1 MNYQKIH
8 DAIID
13 KAKKRILKDY
23 KERHHIIPKCMG
35 GTNHDTNIIDLTARE
50 HFIIHK
56 LLCEIYPDNKKL
68 HYALWRMMNP
78 QNKKHVR
85 TYNISNREYNSRK
98 EIHRE
103 YIKQLGLSN
112 KGKKHSQE
120 TILKRTNSLR
130 GIKHTPETI
139 EKYKQRPQSIKGVSR
154 PTPWNIGKKHSIETK
169 EKMSLAQKGKKLSEE
184 TKLKISESVKKYRNS
199 NK

>member
-8 DAIID
+8 DAIIER
-13 KAKKRILKDY
+13 AKTRKLEDY
-23 KERHHIIPKCMG
+23 KERHHIIPRCMG
-35 GTNHDTNIIDLTARE
+35 GTNTPENLVDLTARE

-56 LLCEIYPDNKKL
+56 LLCEIYPAETKL
-68 HYALWRMMNP
+68 HYALWRMMHLQTKN
-78 QNKKHVR
+78 HER
-85 TYNISNREYNSRK
+85 SYNISNREYNIRK
-98 EIHRE
+98 QIHKE

-120 TILKRTNSLR
+120 TILKRAASLR
-130 GIKHTPETI
+130 GKKHSTKTI
-139 EKYKQRPQSIKGVSR
+139 EKYKQRPQSIKGVSK